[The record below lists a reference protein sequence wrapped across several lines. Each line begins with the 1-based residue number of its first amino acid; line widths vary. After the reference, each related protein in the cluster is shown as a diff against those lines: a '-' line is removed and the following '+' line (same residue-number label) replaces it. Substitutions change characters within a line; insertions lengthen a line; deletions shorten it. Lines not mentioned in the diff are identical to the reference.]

1 MKQIIRLYLSFI
13 LLVIM
18 LFINLC
24 TFLVPAL
31 YINNILFVILYSVI
45 LWPWIMVVIYK
56 IAIALYNKI
65 AKI

>member
-31 YINNILFVILYSVI
+31 YINNILFVILYLIIVYP
-45 LWPWIMVVIYK
+45 LIMLGIYK
-56 IAIALYNKI
+56 ITSILYNKL
-65 AKI
+65 